1 MSSVIAPSIARE
13 PDQHMPTVDEL
24 LRADAA
30 NVDVA
35 QDILRELDQTFLSAF
50 ETAGSLFE
58 QFNRCASQ
66 ALAAGDENDDNA
78 LQRIAQRIGVDRDEL
93 LRRIKAG
100 DATAD
105 VVDARQRW
113 ASMSA
118 RQAQRLVLLLLHRY
132 FRWGVTD
139 LLRFRVTA
147 AAGAG
152 RLQSEA
158 VALVRLFRDEPVRA
172 TQWLEAGLD
181 DAAGRRFHNQTRQ
194 ALAGFIAGF
203 GLELAYE
210 RGSSSAQHVRIG
222 STVRGVNISD
232 EGTLLRDQEIDPEQ
246 PYGYLLFA
254 WWMLTVQAKVFAAL
268 RDTLREVAENCEGWR
283 ASVNA
288 FIREVD
294 RFHGVLRE
302 RFPDEDAAMQAV
314 EAN

>member
-1 MSSVIAPSIARE
+1 
-13 PDQHMPTVDEL
+13 MPTMNEL
-24 LRADAA
+24 LQADAA
-30 NVDVA
+30 NADVA
-35 QDILRELDQTFLSAF
+35 KDILRALDPTFLSAF
-50 ETAGSLFE
+50 ETSGDLFE

-66 ALAAGDENDDNA
+66 VLAAGDQDDDNA
-78 LQRIAQRIGVDRDEL
+78 LQAIAQRLGLNRDEL
-93 LRRIKAG
+93 LQRIKNG
-100 DATAD
+100 DLTDAI
-105 VVDARQRW
+105 VEARQRW
-113 ASMSA
+113 ESMSV

-152 RLQSEA
+152 RLEAEA
-158 VALVRLFRDEPVRA
+158 VALVRLFRDEPATA
-172 TQWLEAGLD
+172 TQWLQAGLD

-203 GLELAYE
+203 GLEVAYE

-222 STVRGVNISD
+222 SAVRGVNITD
-232 EGTLLRDQEIDPEQ
+232 EGTVLRDQEIDPERA
-246 PYGYLLFA
+246 YGYLLFA

-268 RDTLREVAENCEGWR
+268 RDTFRETAENCEGWR
-283 ASVNA
+283 ASVNT

-294 RFHGVLRE
+294 RLHAVLRE

-314 EAN
+314 EANE